1 MLAIDRLWLRS
12 RPRGACAALGFASC
26 LSRQAGDCGFRSPSP
41 CQARAQG
48 LGELPRPFRII
59 QARDETAGT
68 GGMASGLGGGG
79 HRSFC
84 VWSGV
89 KPGITAAA
97 PSLFLLSADYYP
109 PPRPQSPSS
118 ITSSLVE
125 LGWRRRDAGY
135 LKARASQQVRA
146 GLVPCSCR
154 LHSHD
159 WWPWVH
165 RRPRS
170 SLVPSKCWHTPPTEL

>member
-1 MLAIDRLWLRS
+1 MPAPRLALLPAS
-12 RPRGACAALGFASC
+12 RGKLGTAVSARQVPARRARRGLAS
-26 LSRQAGDCGFRSPSP
+26 L
-41 CQARAQG
+41 ARAFGAHCFGPQF
-48 LGELPRPFRII
+48 PRPFRII

-170 SLVPSKCWHTPPTEL
+170 SLVPSKCWHIPPTEL